1 MALVARYRS
10 PTAFEFVEEACSDL
24 SSGGMFIRSP
34 SPAPAGTLLKLEC
47 DVDDGQ
53 GLIRAVARVV
63 WIRERDAAEEPRGM
77 GVKFVKLEPGGRELI
92 AAVLE
97 SIGGDE
103 GLGVQARI
111 STVPP
116 VRESAPASMLSSSIS
131 GSALGPILGAAP
143 LEADSFKPDS
153 FRKGDSTPS
162 QVASVGEQRPVEQT
176 ERADRMTMPEPLSG
190 DIAATLAA
198 ADRASQAEPFAETKT
213 AAAASPAV
221 KLTAAATA
229 PTITTVAPQASN
241 QVRSGVP
248 THRPSARRGV
258 DKQAIAIGAALLVAV
273 ALVAVFAR
281 RDAQHG
287 RESATRSTS
296 AEPAATA
303 PSPVL
308 TQATAHVLQL
318 TTLPDAARVT
328 VGDRVAMSPVTLEL
342 GSLTAPIEVRAEKDG
357 FESVTTAIEL
367 DRFVEQDGK
376 RVAHVTLALPA
387 LPSVEPAALA
397 PTVMPTAAP
406 EEAAPP
412 AVAAPVVASKPRA
425 RAARRP
431 VARPSTSVPNAPAT
445 AEPVPSL
452 AADAPAA
459 TPTSAAPEAASAPA
473 EAAPAVAPAP
483 APPAAPTPEAKL
495 SALDTALACLSRGDN
510 ACVISALEG
519 KARSPREMELLI
531 ETYRATGQADAATR
545 TMRAY
550 VERHPNERRA
560 ATYAKQLE

>member
-63 WIRERDAAEEPRGM
+63 WSREGDTAEEPRGM

-116 VRESAPASMLSSSIS
+116 VRESAPASMLSSSLS
-131 GSALGPILGAAP
+131 GSASGPILGAAP

-153 FRKGDSTPS
+153 FKPDSFKKSDSTPS
-162 QVASVGEQRPVEQT
+162 QVTSVGE
-176 ERADRMTMPEPLSG
+176 DRSVEPLSA
-190 DIAATLAA
+190 DIA
-198 ADRASQAEPFAETKT
+198 ADRASQAEPVAETKT

-241 QVRSGVP
+241 QARSGVP

-281 RDAQHG
+281 RDAQHE
-287 RESATRSTS
+287 RERATRVTS
-296 AEPAATA
+296 AEPVATA
-303 PSPVL
+303 PTPVL
-308 TQATAHVLQL
+308 TQARAHVLQL

-342 GSLTAPIEVRAEKDG
+342 GSLTAPIEVRAEKEG

-397 PTVMPTAAP
+397 PTVVPTAAP

-431 VARPSTSVPNAPAT
+431 VARPSKPAPIAAAT
-445 AEPVPSL
+445 AEPVPSV
-452 AADAPAA
+452 AAEAPAA